1 MTTTTAA
8 AEPLTRKDF
17 ASPSAIR
24 WCPGCGDYSILSTMQ
39 GILPTLGIPKENFV
53 FVSGIGCSSRFPYYM
68 NTFGFHTIHGRAP
81 AIATGVK
88 LTNPDLQVWVITGDG
103 DALSIGGNHFI
114 HALRRNMDVKIIL
127 FNNRIYGL
135 TKGQYSPTSGVGT
148 VSPSTPM
155 GSVDLPLS
163 PISLAIGA
171 EAGFVARTTD
181 NDVKHMGDV
190 FAAAAA
196 YKGTALV
203 EVLQNCNI
211 FADKIHEP
219 YYGRPTRHDTLLYL
233 KHGQPLRFGKELE
246 KGLVLDKLAIKTKTN
261 PNEDEVL
268 VHDEKES
275 TGALGFHLSRLA
287 HPDYPV
293 PVGVFRNVERPSY
306 VEAMRAQ
313 IDTAIAKSPASLDKL
328 FNSGS
333 TWSVD

>member
-1 MTTTTAA
+1 MTTTT

-17 ASPSAIR
+17 ASPTAIR
-24 WCPGCGDYSILSTMQ
+24 WCPGCGDYSILTTMQ

-68 NTFGFHTIHGRAP
+68 NTYGFHTIHGRAP
-81 AIATGVK
+81 AVSTGVK

-114 HALRRNMDVKIIL
+114 HALRRNMDLKIIL

-148 VSPSTPM
+148 VSPSTPF

-163 PISLAIGA
+163 PISMALGA
-171 EAGFVARTTD
+171 EAGFVARTSD
-181 NDVKHMGDV
+181 NDVKHMGEV

-196 YKGTALV
+196 YKGAALV
-203 EVLQNCNI
+203 EVLQNCVI

-219 YYGRPTRHDTLLYL
+219 YYGRNERKDNMVYM
-233 KHGQPLRFGKELE
+233 KHGEPLRYGKELE
-246 KGLVLDKLAIKTKTN
+246 KGLVLDKMNMTAKTN
-261 PNEDEVL
+261 PAEGETL
-268 VHDEKES
+268 VHDEKERS
-275 TGALGFHLSRLA
+275 GALAFLLSRLS
-287 HPDYPV
+287 HPEYPV

-306 VEAMRAQ
+306 YDAMKSQITAAQ
-313 IDTAIAKSPASLDKL
+313 TKNPPSLDKL

-333 TWSVD
+333 TWSVE